1 MGLRVARVAL
11 KSRLKRLRDDQFVR
25 QEAHAGPRKF
35 FVKSGGV
42 PADFPLAPI
51 RISDQGFACVA
62 EVYSGFGFGGFG
74 VEHVKFLQHWI
85 FGGGGGL
92 EGVDLGAGGEKDDSA
107 RLRNLVDAEKAVRF
121 VSADS
126 TGEFGVHT
134 EAKISVFELGL
145 EAGSH

>member
-25 QEAHAGPRKF
+25 QEAHAGLGEF
-35 FVKSGGV
+35 FVKSGWV
-42 PADFPLAPI
+42 PANFPLAPI
-51 RISDQGFACVA
+51 GISDQGFACVA
-62 EVYSGFGFGGFG
+62 EVDSGFGFGGFG

-92 EGVDLGAGGEKDDSA
+92 EGVDLGTGGEKDDSA
-107 RLRNLVDAEKAVRF
+107 GLRNLVDAQKAVGV

-126 TGEFGVHT
+126 TGEFGVH
-134 EAKISVFELGL
+134 AKAEISVFELGF